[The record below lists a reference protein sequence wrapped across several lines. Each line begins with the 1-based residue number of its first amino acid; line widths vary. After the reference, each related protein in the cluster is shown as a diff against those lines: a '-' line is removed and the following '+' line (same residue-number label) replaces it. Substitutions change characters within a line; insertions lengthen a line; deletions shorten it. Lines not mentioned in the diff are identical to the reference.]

1 MSILA
6 KRLDRIKLS
15 PTLQIMAQAQKAK
28 AEGKDMLILAAG
40 ELDFD
45 TPDFIKQAAA
55 QAMEQGLTR
64 YTAVDGLPAFKKA
77 IQDKM
82 LRDNKLTFSLDEIMV
97 SAGAKQVLFNA
108 MIATIE
114 QNDEVIIPAPYWPSY
129 TDVVL
134 LFNGI
139 PIIVHTEERFQ
150 FKMTPD
156 QLRHAITDK
165 TKWVFINSPGNPSGA
180 VYSKEELAALAAVL
194 RDFPHVHILT
204 DDIYEH
210 ITFNTPFYTILNAAP
225 DLKER
230 TLILNG
236 LSKAFSMTGWRLG
249 YGVGPKHLIKAMT
262 KIQSQSTTNANSIA
276 QGAGVIALNSNLSF
290 LDAWKKELLNR
301 RDVLVSGINNIDGLS
316 CQSPEGSF
324 YLYINCS
331 DLLNKVTPNGQVLQ
345 NDHEIC
351 GYFLDFGVAVVP
363 GSAFGLSPYFRISFA
378 ASMTDLE
385 KAVARLDRAV
395 KALM

>member
-1 MSILA
+1 MNILA

-45 TPDFIKQAAA
+45 TPDFIKQAAG

-77 IQDKM
+77 IQDKF
-82 LRDNKLTFSLDEIMV
+82 LRDNKLNFALDEIMV

-108 MIATIE
+108 MLATIE

-139 PIIVHTEERFQ
+139 PIIVHTEERFK

-156 QLRHAITDK
+156 QLRCAITDK
-165 TKWVFINSPGNPSGA
+165 TKWVFLNSPGNPSGA
-180 VYSKEELAALAAVL
+180 VYSKAELAALAVVL
-194 RDFPHVHILT
+194 REFPHVYVLT

-210 ITFNTPFYTILNAAP
+210 ITFNIPFYTILNAAP

-249 YGVGPKHLIKAMT
+249 YGAGPKQLIKAMT
-262 KIQSQSTTNANSIA
+262 KVQSQSTTNANSIA

-290 LDAWKKELLNR
+290 LDTWKKELLNR
-301 RDVLVSGINNIDGLS
+301 RDVLVTGINNIEGLS
-316 CQSPEGSF
+316 CNSPDGAF
-324 YLYINCS
+324 YLYINCA
-331 DLLNKVTPNGQVLQ
+331 DLLSKVTPNGQVLQ

-351 GYFLDFGVAVVP
+351 AYFLDYGVAVVP
-363 GSAFGLSPYFRISFA
+363 GSAFGLSPYFRVSFA
-378 ASMTDLE
+378 ASMSDLE
-385 KAVARLDRAV
+385 KAVARLNKAV
-395 KALM
+395 TALM

>member
-15 PTLQIMAQAQKAK
+15 PTLQIMAQAQKAR

-45 TPDFIKQAAA
+45 TPDFIKQAAV

-82 LRDNKLTFSLDEIMV
+82 LRDNKLNFSLEEIMI

-134 LFNGI
+134 LFKGT
-139 PIIVHTEERFQ
+139 PIIVQTEERFQ
-150 FKMTPD
+150 FKITPS

-165 TKWVFINSPGNPSGA
+165 TKWLFLNSPGNPSGA
-180 VYSKEELAALAAVL
+180 VYKKEELAALAVIL
-194 RDFPHVHILT
+194 REFPHVHILT

-210 ITFNTPFYTILNAAP
+210 ITFETPFCTILNAAP

-249 YGVGPKHLIKAMT
+249 YGIGPKHLIKAMT

-276 QGAGVIALNSNLSF
+276 QGAGIIALNSNLSF
-290 LDAWKKELLNR
+290 LDSWKKDLLNR
-301 RDVLVSGINNIDGLS
+301 RDILVNGINNIDGLS

-324 YLYINCS
+324 YLYINCAS
-331 DLLNKVTPNGQVLQ
+331 LLNKVTPNGQVLQ

-385 KAVARLDRAV
+385 KAVVRLDKAV

>member
-45 TPDFIKQAAA
+45 TPDFIKQAAG

-77 IQDKM
+77 IQDKF
-82 LRDNKLTFSLDEIMV
+82 LRDNNLNFALDEIMV

-108 MIATIE
+108 MLSTIE
-114 QNDEVIIPAPYWPSY
+114 QNDEVVIPAPYWPSY

-134 LFNGI
+134 LFNGT
-139 PIIVHTEERFQ
+139 PIIVHTEERFH

-156 QLRHAITDK
+156 QLRCAITDK
-165 TKWVFINSPGNPSGA
+165 TKWLFLNSPGNPSGA
-180 VYSKEELAALAAVL
+180 VYNKTELEALAVVL
-194 RDFPHVHILT
+194 REFPHVHILT

-249 YGVGPKHLIKAMT
+249 YGAGPKNLIKAMT
-262 KIQSQSTTNANSIA
+262 KVQSQSTTNANSIA

-301 RDVLVSGINNIDGLS
+301 RDVLVAGINNIEGLS
-316 CQSPEGSF
+316 CKSPDGAF
-324 YLYINCS
+324 YLYINCA
-331 DLLNKVTPNGQVLQ
+331 DLLSKVTPNGQVLQ

-351 GYFLDFGVAVVP
+351 AYFLDYGVAVVP
-363 GSAFGLSPYFRISFA
+363 GSAFGLSPYFRVSFA
-378 ASMTDLE
+378 ASMSDLE
-385 KAVARLDRAV
+385 KAVARLNKAV
-395 KALM
+395 TALM

>member
-1 MSILA
+1 MNILS

-28 AEGKDMLILAAG
+28 SEGKDMLILAAG

-45 TPDFIKQAAA
+45 TPDFIKQAAG

-64 YTAVDGLPAFKKA
+64 YTSVDGLPAFKKA
-77 IQDKM
+77 IQDKF
-82 LRDNKLTFSLDEIMV
+82 LRDNKLNFALDEIMV

-108 MIATIE
+108 MLSTIE
-114 QNDEVIIPAPYWPSY
+114 ANDEVIIPAPYWPSY

-134 LFNGI
+134 LFNGT

-150 FKMTPD
+150 FKITPD
-156 QLRHAITDK
+156 QLRCAITDK
-165 TKWVFINSPGNPSGA
+165 TKWLFLNSPGNPSGA
-180 VYSKEELAALAAVL
+180 VYSKAELEALAVVL
-194 RDFPHVHILT
+194 RDFPHVCVLT

-210 ITFNTPFYTILNAAP
+210 ITFNTQFSTILNAAP
-225 DLKER
+225 DLKGR

-249 YGVGPKHLIKAMT
+249 YGAGPKHLIKAMT
-262 KIQSQSTTNANSIA
+262 KVQSQSTTNANSIA

-290 LDAWKKELLNR
+290 LDAWKKKLLDR
-301 RDVLVSGINNIDGLS
+301 RDALVTGINNIEGLS
-316 CQSPEGSF
+316 CKSPEGSF
-324 YLYINCS
+324 YLYINCAE
-331 DLLNKVTPNGQVLQ
+331 LLSKVTPNGQVLQ

-351 GYFLDFGVAVVP
+351 GYFLDYGVAVVP
-363 GSAFGLSPYFRISFA
+363 GSAFGLSPYFRVSFA
-378 ASMTDLE
+378 ASMADLE
-385 KAVARLDRAV
+385 KAVARLNKAV
-395 KALM
+395 TALM

>member
-1 MSILA
+1 MNILA

-45 TPDFIKQAAA
+45 TPDFIKQAAG

-77 IQDKM
+77 IQDKF
-82 LRDNKLTFSLDEIMV
+82 LRDNKLNFALDEIMV

-108 MIATIE
+108 MLATIE

-139 PIIVHTEERFQ
+139 PIIVHTEERFK

-156 QLRHAITDK
+156 QLRCAITDK
-165 TKWVFINSPGNPSGA
+165 TKWVFLNSPGNPSGA
-180 VYSKEELAALAAVL
+180 VYSKAELAALAVVL
-194 RDFPHVHILT
+194 REFPHVYVLT

-210 ITFNTPFYTILNAAP
+210 ITFNIPFYTILNAAP

-249 YGVGPKHLIKAMT
+249 YGAGPKQLIKAMT
-262 KIQSQSTTNANSIA
+262 KVQSQSTTNANSIA

-290 LDAWKKELLNR
+290 LDTWKKELLNR
-301 RDVLVSGINNIDGLS
+301 RDVLVTGINNIEGLS
-316 CQSPEGSF
+316 CNSPDGAF
-324 YLYINCS
+324 YLYINCA
-331 DLLNKVTPNGQVLQ
+331 DLLGKVTPNGQVLQ

-351 GYFLDFGVAVVP
+351 AYFLDYGVAVVP
-363 GSAFGLSPYFRISFA
+363 GSAFGLSPYFRVSFA

-385 KAVARLDRAV
+385 KAVVRLGKAV
-395 KALM
+395 TALM